1 MTPMLGIMAS
11 SITKS
16 KIATGSFYSI
26 ATVTGTGSSS
36 TITFSS
42 IPSTYKHLQI
52 RAIARQVSG
61 GYSSQSP
68 TIRFNGDTTAGN
80 YNGHQL
86 FGYNSGGS
94 NFVAAT
100 ANGANLPRFVQGSAV
115 ASSSMYGA
123 VIVDIIDYASTSK
136 YKTMR
141 AFGGND
147 TNGDASGTNQI
158 ELGSALWMSTSA
170 ISSITITEKNAQSF
184 TTASTFALYGIN

>member
-1 MTPMLGIMAS
+1 MTPILGIMAS
-11 SITKS
+11 SITNS
-16 KIATGSFYSI
+16 KIATGAFYSI
-26 ATVTGTGSSS
+26 ATVNGTGSSS

-80 YNGHQL
+80 YNAHQL
-86 FGYNSGGS
+86 FGNGS
-94 NFVAAT
+94 SAVASN
-100 ANGANLPRFVQGSAV
+100 NGANLPRFVQGSAI

-147 TNGDASGTNQI
+147 TNGDANGANQI
-158 ELGSALWMSTSA
+158 ELDSALWMSTSA
-170 ISSITITEKNAQSF
+170 ISSITITERNAQSF